1 MDLEY
6 RDGVR
11 YDVPVLK
18 HLPKVR
24 VKFMSTNELY
34 QMKNVTKSK
43 RNTAFR
49 VI

>member
-6 RDGVR
+6 RDEVR
-11 YDVPVLK
+11 YDLPVLK
-18 HLPKVR
+18 YFLKIR
-24 VKFMSTNELY
+24 VKFITNELY